1 MARMSADERRVQL
14 LDAAERVMTRA
25 GVAAGTTRA
34 IAGEA
39 GMPVSVFHYCFR
51 SRDELIGALI
61 RRLGAAEREAV
72 WSGIA
77 PSADLREALASAAD
91 AYLAHLTEDPG
102 GEQMLLEL
110 NHYALRTPGM
120 EHLAA
125 EQMAMY
131 LESARGVLDRV
142 AELTG
147 VSWSLDTPAL
157 ARLVVTIID
166 GITTTWLAD
175 RDTAASRET
184 LGRLLEL
191 VASYAVVEA

>member
-1 MARMSADERRVQL
+1 MARMSADERRAQL
-14 LDAAERVMTRA
+14 LDAAERVMTRD

-51 SRDELIGALI
+51 SRDELIGELI
-61 RRLGAAEREAV
+61 RRLGGAEREAV
-72 WSGIA
+72 WSGIT
-77 PSADLREALASAAD
+77 PDGELGDVLASAAD
-91 AYLAHLTEDPG
+91 AYLAHLTERPG
-102 GEQMLLEL
+102 QEQMLFEL

-131 LESARGVLDRV
+131 LESARAVIDRV
-142 AELTG
+142 SEVAG
-147 VSWSLDTPAL
+147 VTWSIDADEL
-157 ARLVVTIID
+157 ARLVITITD

-175 RDTAASRET
+175 RDTDASRAT
-184 LGRLLEL
+184 MRRLLEM
-191 VASYAVVEA
+191 VASYAVVA

>member
-1 MARMSADERRVQL
+1 MARMSAVERRVQL

-25 GVAAGTTRA
+25 GVTAGTTRA

-51 SRDELIGALI
+51 SRDELIGELI

-72 WSGIA
+72 WAGLTA
-77 PSADLREALASAAD
+77 SADLHEVLSSAAD

-102 GEQMLLEL
+102 QEQMLFEL

-120 EHLAA
+120 EHLAG

-131 LESARGVLDRV
+131 LDSARGILDRV

-147 VSWSLDTPAL
+147 ATWSLDTSVL
-157 ARLVVTIID
+157 ARLIVTITD

-175 RDTAASRET
+175 RDTAASRDT
-184 LGRLLEL
+184 LGRLLGL
-191 VASYAVVEA
+191 VASYAVEE